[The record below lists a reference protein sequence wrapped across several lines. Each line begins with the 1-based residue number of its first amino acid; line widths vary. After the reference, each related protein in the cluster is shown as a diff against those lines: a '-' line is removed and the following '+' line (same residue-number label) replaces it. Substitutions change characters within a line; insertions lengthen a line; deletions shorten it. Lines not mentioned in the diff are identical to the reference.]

1 METQELWDSVAV
13 GNADPAWGPHPDS
26 RLERLLQIAKIYVY
40 TVSYESGCVVT
51 TRHSSGCQTVTG
63 YAQEDYERDPA
74 LWISMVHRD
83 DKEEVCRKVIAA
95 EHSSKATRIEHRII
109 HRDGTLRWVRNT
121 IIPYFC
127 KGNLVCCD
135 GLIEDVT
142 ERKSAERSLTH
153 HTMQLT
159 AAQEIQRR
167 LLPQLA
173 PRIPGTEIA
182 GGLIPAEYAAGDF
195 YDYLTLPDGAPAF
208 VIGDVSGHG
217 FGPALLMSLT
227 HTLVRI
233 LGAIENDVEVIFAQ
247 INAFLFKETQEDR
260 FVTLFLARYD
270 IETRSITYVSAGHPP
285 AYVINREG
293 ELRARLTS
301 TAFPLGVVENATFPS
316 AGNFH
321 LECNDVLLM
330 LTDGI
335 LETSSPEHQMFGE
348 KQTIEVLRRHRSL
361 PAHRILDALQRQLRT
376 FSKGAE
382 LIDDIT
388 AVILKIN

>member
-1 METQELWDSVAV
+1 
-13 GNADPAWGPHPDS
+13 
-26 RLERLLQIAKIYVY
+26 
-40 TVSYESGCVVT
+40 
-51 TRHSSGCQTVTG
+51 
-63 YAQEDYERDPA
+63 
-74 LWISMVHRD
+74 MVHPD

-95 EHSSKATRIEHRII
+95 ERSSKATRIEHRIV

-121 IIPYFC
+121 IIPHFN
-127 KGNLVCCD
+127 GAELVSCD

-142 ERKSAERSLTH
+142 ERKRAERSLMH

-195 YDYLTLPDGAPAF
+195 YDYLTLPDGSPAF

-233 LGAIENDVEVIFAQ
+233 LGEIENDVEVIFAQ
-247 INAFLFKETQEDR
+247 INDFLVKETQEDR

-270 IETRSITYVSAGHPP
+270 IQTRSISYVSAGHPP
-285 AYVINREG
+285 AYLIDGEG
-293 ELRARLTS
+293 NLKAKLVS
-301 TAFPLGVVENATFPS
+301 TAFPLGVVENASFS
-316 AGNFH
+316 
-321 LECNDVLLM
+321 
-330 LTDGI
+330 
-335 LETSSPEHQMFGE
+335 
-348 KQTIEVLRRHRSL
+348 LRRKRLPPAQRRS
-361 PAHRILDALQRQLRT
+361 AHADRRD
-376 FSKGAE
+376 S
-382 LIDDIT
+382 
-388 AVILKIN
+388 